1 MMRTLRIVFV
11 CVLMAAGTAFAQ
23 RGRAS
28 QQPSEDWKG
37 TATLSGKVTDPE
49 GKAVNG
55 ATVTLTLTSVKA
67 SVQTKTNSQGVWQ
80 AKNVADGVWDVKIEK
95 KGFTT
100 KEFEVEVGGEM
111 KNPHVEVRMSP
122 AASAAVNKELDEGDK
137 KARALIAEK
146 KYADARAIYEDLLA
160 KYPQAVRIHTMIAS
174 TYDAEGDYAKAA
186 ESLKKYLDTDQN
198 NTQLWGF
205 YAVFNAK
212 AGNADEALRVLA
224 AEPPAAMK
232 ESVDLQEC
240 GFALLRAKKPADAV
254 KFFDEAVKRFP
265 NEAGN
270 YFYRGLSEAQIGA
283 QVEKPGSAE
292 SNAQIEKAKADLT
305 KFLEMAPSAPEA
317 DQAKKI
323 LDSIK

>member
-1 MMRTLRIVFV
+1 MMRTLRILFV
-11 CVLMAAGTAFAQ
+11 CVLIAAGTAFAQ
-23 RGRAS
+23 
-28 QQPSEDWKG
+28 DWKG
-37 TATLSGKVTDPE
+37 KAMLSGQVIDPD
-49 GKAVNG
+49 GKPING
-55 ATVTLTLTSVKA
+55 ATVTLTFTSLKA
-67 SVQTKTNSQGVWQ
+67 GTKTKTNGQGVWQ
-80 AKNVADGVWDVKIEK
+80 VKNLADGVWDVKIEK
-95 KGFTT
+95 EGF
-100 KEFEVEVGGEM
+100 EAREYEIEIGVE
-111 KNPHVEVRMSP
+111 KKTPPFSVRLNRALSRE
-122 AASAAVNKELDEGDK
+122 ANASIDEGDK
-137 KARALIAEK
+137 KARALIGENKFAE
-146 KYADARAIYEDLLA
+146 ARAIYEDLLA
-160 KYPQAVRIHTMIAS
+160 KYPQVVRIHTMIAS
-174 TYDAEGDYAKAA
+174 TYDAEGNYAKAA
-186 ESLKKYLDTDQN
+186 ESLKKYLASDPN

-212 AGNADEALRVLA
+212 AGNADEALRVLT
-224 AEPPAAMK
+224 AEPPGAMK

-240 GFALLRAKKPADAV
+240 GYALLRAKKPVDAV